1 MTQRRKAQVDMFFV
15 DLDLARRLEM
25 AQAWRG
31 VHYANAQLALRPET
45 YSTVEAVAGGFAI
58 YAGEGSP
65 LNKAVGLGMYRP
77 VTQADLEHVERFYR
91 SRNAAPRV
99 SVCPLA
105 EVSLVDLLNANGYR
119 LESFYSVLFRLLTGD
134 DEPMSFP
141 PGIHITQ
148 AKPKDAEL
156 WIRTT
161 GQGFTGQE
169 IPPQEDIVI
178 LSPNFYAANATCL
191 FAWIDGQPAGGGGMY
206 IHEGVAEFGGA
217 STRPAFR
224 KRGVQ
229 TALLHARMDAARK
242 AGCDLAL
249 VVTPPGEKS
258 QRNVERVGFR
268 LAYTKVVVVGLCGN
282 DRQSIA
288 GLRGSAP

>member
-1 MTQRRKAQVDMFFV
+1 MFFV

-31 VHYANAQLALRPET
+31 VHYANAQRTLRPET
-45 YSTVEAVAGGFAI
+45 HSTVEAVAGGFAI

-65 LNKAVGLGMYRP
+65 LNKAVGFGMHGP
-77 VTQADLEHVERFYR
+77 VKQADLEHIERFYH

-105 EVSLVDLLNANGYR
+105 DLSLVDLLKASGYR
-119 LESFYSVLFRLLTGD
+119 LEMFDSVLVRPLD
-134 DEPMSFP
+134 DESRAGIPMP
-141 PGIHITQ
+141 TQARVQITQ
-148 AKPKDAEL
+148 AKPQDADL
-156 WIRTT
+156 WIHTT
-161 GQGFTGQE
+161 GQGFTEQE
-169 IPPQEDIVI
+169 IPPQEDTTI
-178 LSPNFYAANATCL
+178 LSPNFCAANATCF
-191 FAWIDGQPAGGGGMY
+191 FAWIDGQPIGGGGMY
-206 IHEGVAEFGGA
+206 IHDGVVEFGGA

-249 VVTPPGEKS
+249 VVTAPGEDS
-258 QRNVERVGFR
+258 QRNVERAGFR
-268 LAYTKVVVVGLCGN
+268 LAYTKVVVVGL
-282 DRQSIA
+282 
-288 GLRGSAP
+288 

>member
-1 MTQRRKAQVDMFFV
+1 MTSLRLGVSALRDVLEIKEAYMLFV
-15 DLDLARRLEM
+15 DLALARRLEM

-31 VHYANAQLALRPET
+31 VHYANAQRTLRPET
-45 YSTVEAVAGGFAI
+45 HSTVEAVAGGFAI
-58 YAGEGSP
+58 HAGEGSP
-65 LNKAVGLGMYRP
+65 LNKAVGLGMYCP
-77 VTQADLEHVERFYR
+77 VTQADLEHVKRFYR

-105 EVSLVDLLNANGYR
+105 DPSLIELLKAGGYH
-119 LESFYSVLFRLLTGD
+119 LEMFFSVLFRSLSEDGRD
-134 DEPMSFP
+134 GIPMP
-141 PGIHITQ
+141 APTEVQITQ

-156 WIRTT
+156 WIHTT

-169 IPPQEDIVI
+169 FPPQEDTAI
-178 LSPNFYAANATCL
+178 LSPNFYAANATCF

-206 IHEGVAEFGGA
+206 IHEGVVEFGGA

-249 VVTPPGEKS
+249 VVTAPGEES
-258 QRNVERVGFR
+258 QRNVERAGFR
-268 LAYTKVVVVGLCGN
+268 LAYTKVVVVGL
-282 DRQSIA
+282 
-288 GLRGSAP
+288 

>member
-1 MTQRRKAQVDMFFV
+1 MFFV

-31 VHYANAQLALRPET
+31 VHYANAQRTLRPET
-45 YSTVEAVAGGFAI
+45 HSTVEAVAGGFAI

-65 LNKAVGLGMYRP
+65 LNKAVGLGMHGP
-77 VTQADLEHVERFYR
+77 VMQTDLEHVERFYH

-105 EVSLVDLLNANGYR
+105 DPSLIDLLKAGGYR
-119 LESFYSVLFRLLTGD
+119 LEMFYSVLVRPLD
-134 DEPMSFP
+134 DESRAGIPMP
-141 PGIHITQ
+141 APTEVQITQ
-148 AKPKDAEL
+148 AKPQDADL

-169 IPPQEDIVI
+169 TPPQEDMAI
-178 LSPNFYAANATCL
+178 LSPNFYAANATCFL
-191 FAWIDGQPAGGGGMY
+191 AWIDGQPAGGGGMY

-229 TALLHARMDAARK
+229 TALLHARMSAARK

-249 VVTPPGEKS
+249 VVTAPGEDS
-258 QRNVERVGFR
+258 QRNVERAGFR
-268 LAYTKVVVVGLCGN
+268 LAYTKVVVVGL
-282 DRQSIA
+282 
-288 GLRGSAP
+288 

>member
-1 MTQRRKAQVDMFFV
+1 MFFV

-31 VHYANAQLALRPET
+31 VHYANAQHTLRPET
-45 YSTVEAVAGGFAI
+45 HSTVEAVAGGFAI

-65 LNKAVGLGMYRP
+65 LNKAVGLGMHGP
-77 VTQADLEHVERFYR
+77 ITQTDLEHVERFYR

-105 EVSLVDLLNANGYR
+105 DPSLIDLLKVGGYR
-119 LESFYSVLFRLLTGD
+119 LEMFYSVLFRSLTEGGRAGI
-134 DEPMSFP
+134 PMP
-141 PGIHITQ
+141 APTEVQITQ
-148 AKPKDAEL
+148 ATPEEADL
-156 WIRTT
+156 WIRTI

-169 IPPQEDIVI
+169 APPQEDMTI
-178 LSPNFYAANATCL
+178 LSPNFYATNATCF

-206 IHEGVAEFGGA
+206 IHEGVVEFGGA

-249 VVTPPGEKS
+249 VVTAPGEES
-258 QRNVERVGFR
+258 QRNVERAGFR
-268 LAYTKVVVVGLCGN
+268 LAYTRVVVVGL
-282 DRQSIA
+282 
-288 GLRGSAP
+288 

>member
-1 MTQRRKAQVDMFFV
+1 MFFV
-15 DLDLARRLEM
+15 DPDLARRLEM

-45 YSTVEAVAGGFAI
+45 HSTVEAVAGGFAI

-65 LNKAVGLGMYRP
+65 LNKAVGLGMHDP
-77 VTQADLEHVERFYR
+77 VTQADLDHIERFYR

-105 EVSLVDLLNANGYR
+105 DPSLIDLLKAGGYR
-119 LESFYSVLFRLLTGD
+119 LESFYSVLFRSLAEGGRAGI
-134 DEPMSFP
+134 PMP
-141 PGIHITQ
+141 APAEMQITQ
-148 AKPKDAEL
+148 AKPQDADL

-161 GQGFTGQE
+161 GQGFSGQD
-169 IPPQEDIVI
+169 IPPQEDTAI
-178 LSPNFYAANATCL
+178 LSPNFYAANATCFL
-191 FAWIDGQPAGGGGMY
+191 AWIDGQPVGGGGMY
-206 IHEGVAEFGGA
+206 IHEGVVEFGGA

-224 KRGVQ
+224 RRGVQ

-249 VVTPPGEKS
+249 VVTTPGEES
-258 QRNVERVGFR
+258 QRNVERAGFR
-268 LAYTKVVVVGLCGN
+268 LAYTKVVVVGL
-282 DRQSIA
+282 
-288 GLRGSAP
+288 

>member
-1 MTQRRKAQVDMFFV
+1 MSFV

-31 VHYANAQLALRPET
+31 IHYANAQLMLRPET
-45 YSTVEAVAGGFAI
+45 HSTVEEVAGGFAI

-65 LNKAVGLGMYRP
+65 LNKAVGLGLHGA

-91 SRNAAPRV
+91 SHNAAPRV

-105 EVSLVDLLNANGYR
+105 DPSLTDLLQARGYH
-119 LESFYSVLFRLLTGD
+119 LEMFYSILFRSLAEDSRTGV
-134 DEPMSFP
+134 PMP
-141 PGIHITQ
+141 VPTDVQITQ
-148 AKPKDAEL
+148 ATHEDADL

-161 GQGFTGQE
+161 GQGFSGQE
-169 IPPQEDIVI
+169 IPPQEDMTI
-178 LSPNFYAANATCL
+178 LSPNFYAANATCFL
-191 FAWIDGQPAGGGGMY
+191 AWIDGQPAGGGGMY
-206 IHEGVAEFGGA
+206 IHQGVAEFGGA

-229 TALLHARMDAARK
+229 TALLHARMDAAHE

-249 VVTPPGEKS
+249 VVTAPGEES
-258 QRNVERVGFR
+258 QRNVERAGFR
-268 LAYTKVVVVGLCGN
+268 LAYTKVVVVGL
-282 DRQSIA
+282 
-288 GLRGSAP
+288 

>member
-1 MTQRRKAQVDMFFV
+1 MSFV

-31 VHYANAQLALRPET
+31 VHYANAQLTLRPET
-45 YSTVEAVAGGFAI
+45 HITIEAVAGGFAI

-65 LNKAVGLGMYRP
+65 LNKAVGLGMYRS
-77 VTQADLEHVERFYR
+77 VTQAHLERVERFYR

-105 EVSLVDLLNANGYR
+105 DPSLIELLKADGYR
-119 LESFYSVLFRLLTGD
+119 LEMFYSVLVRSLAEGGRAGI
-134 DEPMSFP
+134 PMP
-141 PGIHITQ
+141 AQTNLQITQ
-148 AKPKDAEL
+148 ATPEEADL

-169 IPPQEDIVI
+169 IPPQEDTVI
-178 LSPNFYAANATCL
+178 LSPNFYAANATCFL
-191 FAWIDGQPAGGGGMY
+191 AWIDGQPAGGGGMY

-224 KRGVQ
+224 RQGVQ
-229 TALLHARMDAARK
+229 TALLRARMDAARK

-249 VVTPPGEKS
+249 VVTAPGEDS
-258 QRNVERVGFR
+258 QRNVERAGFR
-268 LAYTKVVVVGLCGN
+268 LAYTKVVVVGL
-282 DRQSIA
+282 
-288 GLRGSAP
+288 

>member
-1 MTQRRKAQVDMFFV
+1 
-15 DLDLARRLEM
+15 M

-31 VHYANAQLALRPET
+31 VHYANAQRTLRPET
-45 YSTVEAVAGGFAI
+45 HSTVEAVAGGFAI

-65 LNKAVGLGMYRP
+65 LNKAVGLGIHDP
-77 VTQADLEHVERFYR
+77 VKQADLEHVERFYH

-105 EVSLVDLLNANGYR
+105 DPSLVDLLKASGDR
-119 LESFYSVLFRLLTGD
+119 LEMFYSVLVRPLD
-134 DEPMSFP
+134 DESRA
-141 PGIHITQ
+141 GIPTPTLALARSAGASVPAQARVQITQ
-148 AKPKDAEL
+148 AKPKDADL

-169 IPPQEDIVI
+169 APPQEDLVI
-178 LSPNFYAANATCL
+178 LSPNFYAANATCF

-206 IHEGVAEFGGA
+206 IHEGVVEFGGA

-229 TALLHARMDAARK
+229 TALLHARIDAARK
-242 AGCDLAL
+242 AGCELAL
-249 VVTPPGEKS
+249 VVTAPGEDS
-258 QRNVERVGFR
+258 QRNVERAGFR
-268 LAYTKVVVVGLCGN
+268 LAYTKVVVIGL
-282 DRQSIA
+282 
-288 GLRGSAP
+288 

>member
-1 MTQRRKAQVDMFFV
+1 MFFV

-31 VHYANAQLALRPET
+31 IHYANAQRTLRPEAH
-45 YSTVEAVAGGFAI
+45 STVEAVAGGFAI

-65 LNKAVGLGMYRP
+65 LNKAVGLGLHGP
-77 VTQADLEHVERFYR
+77 VTQTDLEYVERFYR
-91 SRNAAPRV
+91 SRNTAPRV

-105 EVSLVDLLNANGYR
+105 DPSLTDLLKAGGYR
-119 LESFYSVLFRLLTGD
+119 LEMFYSVLFRSLAEDDRTGIPIPAHT
-134 DEPMSFP
+134 EVQ
-141 PGIHITQ
+141 IAQ
-148 AKPKDAEL
+148 ATSEDADL

-169 IPPQEDIVI
+169 IPPQEDTVI
-178 LSPNFYAANATCL
+178 LSPNFFAANATCF
-191 FAWIDGQPAGGGGMY
+191 FAWIAGQPAGGGGMY

-217 STRPAFR
+217 STRTAFR

-249 VVTPPGEKS
+249 VVTAPGEES
-258 QRNVERVGFR
+258 QRNVERAGFR
-268 LAYTKVVVVGLCGN
+268 LAYTKVVVVGL
-282 DRQSIA
+282 
-288 GLRGSAP
+288 